1 MDDAGSMAMSHASR
15 EPHDRNLNP
24 WLHWRQLGQAHRPRL
39 SWPVAGEGG
48 GQTRFDVWQ
57 RDLLPRVLVTLGPRP
72 DGGPLN
78 PLCTARWEEGGLI
91 KERWLIDV
99 QAGEAGLSAAL
110 LLFRPA
116 DLRDGERRP
125 AILCCHGHNREGKKD
140 IMGVP
145 YLSEGPRDPRKVD
158 YGLELAKAG
167 FVTYAID
174 WLGFGERAYEAKPH
188 FYSGLRNRDR
198 CNVMYLC
205 ATLLGRT
212 VLGSNLHDAQR
223 ATDFVCEQPYVDAE
237 RLGVMGL
244 SLGGTMTTWVSLYD
258 QRVKAANVICY
269 NGPFFNIAFDTYQ
282 VCGSQITPGLF
293 DLCDV
298 GDLQGLIAPRP
309 LLMEIGLHD
318 TIFRSDHTLAQYR
331 QTQTIYEA
339 AGAGDRLELDL
350 FPGEH
355 GWGGRKSAAFFRRR
369 LHID

>member
-1 MDDAGSMAMSHASR
+1 MSH
-15 EPHDRNLNP
+15 ERNLNP
-24 WLHWRQLGQAHRPRL
+24 WAYWRSLGRSHQPRRT
-39 SWPVAGEGG
+39 WRGG
-48 GQTRFDVWQ
+48 DASTFAQWRS
-57 RDLLPRVLVTLGPRP
+57 DLLPRVLATLGPRP
-72 DGGPLN
+72 SDGPLN
-78 PLCTARWEEGGLI
+78 PLCTARWEEDGLL

-99 QAGEAGLSAAL
+99 QPGEEGQLGLSAAL

-116 DLRDGERRP
+116 DLRNGERRP

-140 IMGVP
+140 VMGVP
-145 YLSEGPRDPRKVD
+145 YQSEGPHDPRKVD

-188 FYSGLRNRDR
+188 FYAGLRNRDR

-212 VLGSNLHDAQR
+212 VLGSNLHDARR
-223 ATDFVCEQPYVDAE
+223 ATDFVCEQPFVDAE

-258 QRVKAANVICY
+258 ARMKAVNVICY

-298 GDLQGLIAPRP
+298 GDLQGLIATRP

-331 QTQTIYEA
+331 QTQAIYEA
-339 AGAGDRLELDL
+339 AGAKDRLVLDL

-355 GWGGRKSAAFFRRR
+355 GWGANKSMAFFREHLDADWAR
-369 LHID
+369 